1 MTRDIVARTTRPD
14 TQREEDIMAELSLPR
29 ESAPGEW
36 QTDVL
41 VIGAGATG
49 VGIAR
54 DLALRGVSCLVAEW
68 RDVATGASGGNH
80 GLLHSGARY
89 IAADLEAA
97 AECREEG
104 AIVKQ
109 LAPHCVED
117 CGGFFVAV
125 EGDDLSYADA
135 FPGLCAKAGITVE
148 EVPVDKAREL
158 EPVLSPKAVRVYAV
172 PDASVDPFRLCLD
185 TMAHASAVAGSI
197 LLPHLR
203 VTGLE
208 IKKPAIVTVLA
219 EHPTRGVV
227 RIQARQV
234 VNAAG
239 AWAAGIAAM
248 AGATIPMVFSKGTL
262 LVTHDRVAHRVI
274 NRLRSPGNGDILV
287 PGGTV
292 SVLGTTSVRLSELSH
307 IQSTVAEQEENLIE
321 GMGVVPSLATQR
333 YIRAYAGVRPL
344 VGSGSDDRA
353 VSRNFTLLRHEN
365 PKEGGLSNFVTITGG
380 KLTTY
385 RLMAEKT
392 TDVVCARLG
401 VTAPCRTRTEPLPS
415 VSASSWTEPARS
427 AQAWVECHDAANPV
441 LCECEMV
448 QALAI
453 KEIVASLP
461 DTDQSILHSLGL
473 RSRVGKGPCQGA
485 FCSIRVTAALYDAD
499 VFRSRQGIA
508 QLVDFLRSRFKGQK
522 PILWGTQLAQSEL
535 AEALHCGLFSLEQEA
550 HKGGR
555 P

>member
-1 MTRDIVARTTRPD
+1 MV
-14 TQREEDIMAELSLPR
+14 ELSLPR
-29 ESAPGEW
+29 ETAPGEW

-54 DLALRGVSCLVAEW
+54 DLALRGVACLVAEW
-68 RDVATGASGGNH
+68 RDIATGASGGNH

-89 IAADLEAA
+89 VAKDLEAA

-104 AIVKQ
+104 EIVKR

-117 CGGFFVAV
+117 CGGYFVAV
-125 EGDDLSYADA
+125 QGDDLSYADA
-135 FPGLCAKAGITVE
+135 FPDLCAKAGIE
-148 EVPVDKAREL
+148 AKPVDVAEARRL
-158 EPVLSPKAVRVYAV
+158 EPALSPETVRVYAV

-185 TMAHASAVAGSI
+185 TMAHAAAVAGSV

-203 VTGLE
+203 VTGLD
-208 IKKPAIVTVLA
+208 IQKNAVVAVRA
-219 EHPTRGVV
+219 EHPTRGPV
-227 RIQARQV
+227 RIRAKQV

-239 AWAAGIAAM
+239 AWAGEIAAM
-248 AGATIPMVFSKGTL
+248 AGASIPMVYSQGTL
-262 LVTHDRVAHRVI
+262 LVTHDRIAHRVI
-274 NRLRSPGNGDILV
+274 NRLRPPGNGDILV

-292 SVLGTTSVRLSELSH
+292 SVLGTTSVRLPDLSH
-307 IQSTVAEQEENLIE
+307 IQSTVAEEEDNLIQ
-321 GMGVVPSLATQR
+321 GMEMVPSLATQR

-344 VGSGSDDRA
+344 VGSGSDDRE
-353 VSRNFTLLRHEN
+353 VSRNFTLLRHEKAN
-365 PKEGGLSNFVTITGG
+365 EGKLNNFVSITGG

-392 TDVVCARLG
+392 ADVVCERLG
-401 VTAPCRTRTEPLPS
+401 VSAPCRTRTEPLPS

-427 AQAWVECHDAANPV
+427 AKAWVECHDAQNPV

-448 QALAI
+448 QSASV

-461 DTDQSILHSLGL
+461 DSDQSILHSLSL

-485 FCSIRVTAALYDAD
+485 FCSIRVTAALYDAE
-499 VFRSRQGIA
+499 VFRSREGLS
-508 QLVDFLRSRFKGQK
+508 QLVGFLRSRFKGQK

-550 HKGGR
+550 RKEGGS
-555 P
+555 